1 MFFLLLLL
9 SQLLQ
14 EKLTSAEEE
23 RDHLSTS
30 LHEMNETLSGSEQ
43 KRLSEQQAHL
53 ELLKGAEGEAARL
66 RGRIEEL
73 TTELSV
79 SRDKCEVG
87 ELHTCRELRN
97 TLVSRV
103 YSVPLTFHNCAGMW
117 FCCAVFSL
125 SLQSWRVLSSRVDN

>member
-53 ELLKGAEGEAARL
+53 ELLKGAEGEAAWL

-79 SRDKCEVG
+79 SQDKCEVG

-97 TLVSRV
+97 TPVSRV
-103 YSVPLTFHNCAGMW
+103 YSCATH
-117 FCCAVFSL
+117 L
-125 SLQSWRVLSSRVDN
+125 S